1 MFFCQEREHFFRPLG
16 GKYREVMVAC
26 IRALYLRLYSPDAD
40 YTYHLSREE
49 IRDLFVEIL
58 RETPV
63 LSVDTDE
70 LPLSINDAADD
81 QTKANSILRL
91 LTECGWLERYMDKGA
106 MTTAFRFTKAGKAFA
121 ETLENFQRKGLKT
134 RQRNVRNTKNALESF
149 LNDKDPYDLIDA
161 VDYAQQVVSD
171 LSDDIA
177 DLHERKRLLMKIAV
191 EKVAVAVEEFLEFMD
206 KHFVPDLAIRLSAD
220 SVERHR
226 HRIRDIVEQIQNW
239 PAQDLM
245 EIDKRLRQLIPD
257 AKSYRDKSVVL
268 FLLEQ
273 IHHYVESACLAKTPE
288 LRAALDSFVNRANLI
303 IKQAT
308 ALSVGLGASP
318 VANSLSYLA
327 ELKPAK
333 QDELLLAAGELMGPI
348 SVQLIDPN
356 AIKLRQ
362 VTFKKEIEETHEVQ
376 EPSREEKLMAAI
388 ADAEEN
394 AFSVSMDEVRSQIS
408 KQMGQNDE
416 LRCSDF
422 VINGADSL
430 LALSHAV
437 EIASV
442 GNAEG
447 EEEAFTIEPTGKRY
461 STPYMEGEEYIIRKQ
476 HDE

>member
-16 GKYREVMVAC
+16 GKYREILVAC

-49 IRDLFVEIL
+49 IRDLFVEIV

-63 LSVDTDE
+63 LSSGLEEETG
-70 LPLSINDAADD
+70 SINDASDD
-81 QTKANSILRL
+81 QTKANAILRL

-121 ETLENFQRKGLKT
+121 ETLENYQRKGLKT

-149 LNDKDPYDLIDA
+149 LKDKDPYDLIDA

-177 DLHERKRLLMKIAV
+177 DLHERKRQLMKIAV

-226 HRIRDIVEQIQNW
+226 HRIRDIVDQINQW
-239 PAQDLM
+239 PPQDLM
-245 EIDKRLRQLIPD
+245 EIDQRLRQLIPD
-257 AKSYRDKSVVL
+257 TKAYRDKSMVL
-268 FLLEQ
+268 ALLEQ

-308 ALSVGLGASP
+308 ALSVGLGESP
-318 VANSLSYLA
+318 VAQSLSYLS
-327 ELKPAK
+327 ELNQST
-333 QDELLLAAGELMGPI
+333 QDRLLLKAGEQLGPI

-362 VTFKKEIEETHEVQ
+362 ITFKKEIEDTHEIQ
-376 EPSREEKLMAAI
+376 EPSREEKIMAAI
-388 ADAEEN
+388 SDAEEN
-394 AFSVSMDEVRSQIS
+394 AFSVSMDDVRLHVQQ
-408 KQMGQNDE
+408 QMGNNSE

-422 VINGADSL
+422 VISGADSL

-437 EIASV
+437 ELASISS
-442 GNAEG
+442 AED
-447 EEEAFTIEPTGKRY
+447 EEDQYTIESTGERY
-461 STPYMEGEEYIIRKQ
+461 STPYLEGEEYIIRKI
-476 HDE
+476 ENE